1 MILLLSHSPSV
12 KSVAGN
18 DSSPGGCREGEIP
31 MEQFRKLSSVFLD
44 INIPYMS
51 CYAKKNYIIK
61 LWEVVEMDE
70 YKVEFFIA
78 SDDEQDVK
86 LSSLSKKDMEHWK
99 RELEEQAL
107 FEYYKR
113 RIKIQSKKIWFQK
126 AALIQ

>member
-1 MILLLSHSPSV
+1 
-12 KSVAGN
+12 
-18 DSSPGGCREGEIP
+18 
-31 MEQFRKLSSVFLD
+31 
-44 INIPYMS
+44 
-51 CYAKKNYIIK
+51 
-61 LWEVVEMDE
+61 MDE

-107 FEYYKR
+107 FEYYNRK
-113 RIKIQSKKIWFQK
+113 IKIQSKKIWFQK